1 MGLTNLLTSPEAM
14 ISLEIVLRCLGRTV
28 TIFALCCAI
37 GLQWVALQSIAWT
50 TMLVQNTKCAPLRVA
65 ISQTFD
71 GAHPCSLCHIVN
83 KGKSTERKSDTQ
95 LLVPKMDMMCVARTT
110 QLMPKFSPFD
120 YAIRNLSFF
129 EIEYSPPVPPPRS
142 V

>member
-1 MGLTNLLTSPEAM
+1 VS
-14 ISLEIVLRCLGRTV
+14 RCLGHIATV
-28 TIFALCCAI
+28 CALCYAI

-50 TMLVQNTKCAPLRVA
+50 TMLVQNTKRVPLRAA

-95 LLVPKMDMMCVARTT
+95 LLAPKIDMMCVVRAT
-110 QLMPKFSPFD
+110 QLMRRFSPFD
-120 YAIRNLSFF
+120 YVMHNLSFPK
-129 EIEYSPPVPPPRS
+129 IEYSPPVPPPRLVLS
-142 V
+142 